1 MPIFS
6 ARQIENFDLRHHSDG
21 CRSCSAGNASKAQP
35 TGAIK
40 LGSSR
45 QEIGEFSDSIMTDK
59 LEDLRTFV
67 TVVQARGF
75 AQAGKRLGIAKSAI
89 SRRVN
94 DLEDRLGAR
103 LLNRTTRQL
112 STTPAG
118 AELFERGL
126 RLLADFQETEDAV
139 SSGSNEPTGRLRVSA
154 PVSFGSHCLGQTIPE
169 FMSRFPRL
177 QVELELEDR
186 VIDLVGSGYDVAVRI
201 SRLKDSSLIARKIVT
216 IQHVICG
223 SPDYFRRRGRPKV
236 PEDLHNHTTLRY
248 SYVND
253 CWEFTKD
260 ETLSPPSKFR
270 CNSGDTLRE
279 AAIAGGG
286 LAYLPTFIVHE
297 AVADGR
303 LEVCLSGFEK
313 DPIALYAVYPT
324 TRHLSAKIR
333 VFIDFLVEKFGTDP
347 FWDKAIGLKRAKS

>member
-1 MPIFS
+1 LSRKRFRGS
-6 ARQIENFDLRHHSDG
+6 ENG
-21 CRSCSAGNASKAQP
+21 CYKMGRRLPEN
-35 TGAIK
+35 GAF
-40 LGSSR
+40 L
-45 QEIGEFSDSIMTDK
+45 DSIMTDK
-59 LEDLRTFV
+59 LEDIRTFI

-75 AQAGKRLGIAKSAI
+75 AQAGRRLGIAKSAI

-94 DLEDRLGAR
+94 DLEDRLGSR

-112 STTPAG
+112 SMTPAG

-126 RLLADFQETEDAV
+126 RLLADFQEAEDAV
-139 SSGSNEPTGRLRVSA
+139 SIGSNEPTGRLRISA
-154 PVSFGSHCLGQTIPE
+154 PVSFGSHCLGQIIPE

-216 IQHVICG
+216 IHHVICG
-223 SPDYFRRRGRPKV
+223 SPDYFRRRGRPKG

-248 SYVND
+248 SYVDD

-260 ETLSPPSKFR
+260 EMLSPPSKFR
-270 CNSGDTLRE
+270 CNNGDTLQK

-297 AVADGR
+297 ALADGR

-333 VFIDFLVEKFGTDP
+333 VFIDFLLEKFGTDP
-347 FWDKAIGLKRAKS
+347 FWDKAIGAKRSKS